1 MNASQVCFAVSRL
14 ARSEEEV
21 MGVPGL
27 RRKKPSSVTGILGGG
42 NEFSESAEKGLKV
55 VLIVFNC

>member
-1 MNASQVCFAVSRL
+1 
-14 ARSEEEV
+14 